1 MSNPVTPV
9 SAEENSTEGAASRK
23 INFGKAVFFLG
34 IIGFM
39 ISFISNYLPAG
50 MSSNGLTFGASV
62 VTLAAVLS
70 YIALFQPLG
79 RKFAFWAMLLFSIAS
94 PVLFFI
100 AFMSYM

>member
-1 MSNPVTPV
+1 MSNPVTPISV
-9 SAEENSTEGAASRK
+9 ADNSSKTPASRK
-23 INFGKAVFFLG
+23 LNFGKAVFVLG
-34 IIGFM
+34 IIGFL
-39 ISFISNYLPAG
+39 ISFVSNYLPAG
-50 MSSNGLTFGASV
+50 LSSNGLTVGASV

-100 AFMSYM
+100 AFMSYI